1 MKLNL
6 NLNKAVTRDQ
16 FKIISRFIQVQ
27 NEILKKEKEILKAK
41 NKKQDE

>member
-1 MKLNL
+1 MKL

>member
-1 MKLNL
+1 MKL

-16 FKIISRFIQVQ
+16 FKIISTFIQVQ

>member
-1 MKLNL
+1 MKL
-6 NLNKAVTRDQ
+6 NLNKAVTRAE